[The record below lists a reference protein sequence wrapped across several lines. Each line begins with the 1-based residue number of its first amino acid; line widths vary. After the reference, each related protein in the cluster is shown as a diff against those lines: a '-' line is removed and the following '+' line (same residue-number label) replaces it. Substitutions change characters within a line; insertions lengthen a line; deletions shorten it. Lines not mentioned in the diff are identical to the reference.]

1 MRYFYFLFLLL
12 GLTACGSGEDGS
24 EEQELADNFHI
35 EGRIEGAPMQ
45 KIKIEAASQA
55 GVISVAE
62 TTTDADG
69 KFILDGNVP
78 GLGIYSM
85 TVGGNPADAIV
96 LPLDVNDRVTINT
109 SLNDFARSPK
119 ISGPSWAKPLTTYM
133 QLFNEFAENLA
144 HSDIKKLQDQDAQ
157 LKKYQELRK
166 PLESFVQKQVS
177 ADPGNNVNIILTTLL
192 APSQEMGLANWD
204 PKNLELLKKIETAY
218 QKKHRGSPVTATLTQ
233 QVAQIQAAYDNYARM
248 NSGTLTAPEIAMKN
262 PSGTEL
268 RLSSLKGK
276 VVLIDFWASWCAPCR
291 RENPNVV
298 RLYKKFRS
306 EGFEVFSV
314 SLDQD
319 ANAWKTAIA
328 RDGLIWPNHVSDLM
342 GWQTPLTQVYGFNS
356 IPYTVLLN
364 REGNIVGTNLR
375 GKELE
380 QKLEQELVKK

>member
-1 MRYFYFLFLLL
+1 MRYFYCLFLLL
-12 GLTACGSGEDGS
+12 GVTACGSGEDGTA
-24 EEQELADNFHI
+24 EEVPANNFHI

-45 KIKIEAASQA
+45 KIKIEASSQA
-55 GVISVAE
+55 GIIPVAE

-69 KFILDGNVP
+69 RFILDGNVP

-85 TVGGNPADAIV
+85 SVGGNPANAIV
-96 LPLDVNDRVTINT
+96 LPLDVNDRVTVNA

-119 ISGPSWAKPLTTYM
+119 LSGPSWAKPLTTYM
-133 QLFNEFAENLA
+133 QLFNAFAEDLA
-144 HSDIKKLQDQDAQ
+144 NSDIKELKDQDAQ
-157 LKKYQELRK
+157 LQKYQELRK
-166 PLESFVQKQVS
+166 PLDTFVKKQVS

-192 APSQEMGLANWD
+192 APSPDMGLENWD
-204 PKNLELLKKIETAY
+204 PENLALLKKIENAY
-218 QKKHRGSPVTATLTQ
+218 RTKHRGSPVTSTLTQ

-248 NSGTLTAPEIAMKN
+248 NSGTLAAPEIAMKN

-276 VVLIDFWASWCAPCR
+276 IVLIDFWASWCGPCR
-291 RENPNVV
+291 KENPNVV
-298 RLYKKFRS
+298 RLYKKFNS
-306 EGFEVFSV
+306 QGFEVFSV
-314 SLDQD
+314 SLDKD
-319 ANAWKTAIA
+319 PNAWKTAIQ

-380 QKLEQELVKK
+380 QKLEQELRKK